1 MLSSVP
7 VLPKDRPEFPG
18 HRKDDAF
25 VGNAGEGG
33 PLFSLPQE
41 GRSMSTTR
49 TRSRFA
55 GVINNLLFGIRFVYF
70 GAQSGG
76 PALEHLGELSADH
89 RTSFSVIPASSSVRQ
104 NLGQR
109 SLVAHVGIC
118 SWYGGRDC
126 RSSSV
131 K

>member
-1 MLSSVP
+1 MA
-7 VLPKDRPEFPG
+7 VLPKDRPEFAG

-25 VGNAGEGG
+25 VGNVGEGG

-55 GVINNLLFGIRFVYF
+55 GMVYSSSLGIRFIDF
-70 GAQSGG
+70 GAQRQS

-89 RTSFSVIPASSSVRQ
+89 RTSFSVIPARSSVRQ

-126 RSSSV
+126 SSSYV